1 MPLASLNPAGKTNQV
16 RQHGAMEFSDPPV
29 DLDKVRLERL
39 ARFRKK
45 MAEHEVAGL
54 LLFNQINTRYATDAT
69 NMQIWCSH
77 YETRCVFVSLEVPWF
92 FRYATTLI
100 LRRTCPPSMTT
111 GCFLPFI
118 SSAWVTVEKNS
129 SSNLPHRYQT

>member
-1 MPLASLNPAGKTNQV
+1 MPLASFIPKRKTNQI

-29 DLDKVRLERL
+29 DLDKIRLERL

-54 LLFNQINTRYATDAT
+54 LLFNQINTRYAT

-77 YETRCVFVSLEVPWF
+77 YETRCVFVSLEGPVALF
-92 FRYATTLI
+92 DYANHPHLAED
-100 LRRTCPPSMTT
+100 
-111 GCFLPFI
+111 LP
-118 SSAWVTVEKNS
+118 TN
-129 SSNLPHRYQT
+129 ND